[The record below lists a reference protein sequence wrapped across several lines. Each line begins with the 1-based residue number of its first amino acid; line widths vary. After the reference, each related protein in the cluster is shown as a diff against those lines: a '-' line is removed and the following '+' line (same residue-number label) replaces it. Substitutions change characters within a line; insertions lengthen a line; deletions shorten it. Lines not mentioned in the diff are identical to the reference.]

1 MCKLQG
7 ASPRCDACRLPAS
20 QQLLKGVRLFNTG
33 EYFECHEVLEELWL
47 AERGPVRELYQGV
60 LQIGVALLHRQRGNF
75 KGAVSLLQSGLRHIA
90 PFAPSCQQ
98 LDLARLRRETETLL
112 AHLQQLGAER
122 LAEFDAQLVPQ
133 VWLLSDSLCDDELG
147 GEDGNTQL

>member
-1 MCKLQG
+1 MNDG
-7 ASPRCDACRLPAS
+7 CRLPAS
-20 QQLLKGVRLFNTG
+20 NLLLKGVRLFNTG

-90 PFAPSCQQ
+90 PFGPSCQQ
-98 LDLARLRRETETLL
+98 LDLARLSRESVELL
-112 AHLQQLGAER
+112 AHLQGLGQER
-122 LAEFDAQLVPQ
+122 LSEMDEQLVPQ
-133 VWLLSDSLCDDELG
+133 VWLLSESLCDDELG
-147 GEDGNTQL
+147 GEDDETQL